1 MKLCSAK
8 GTQNHKSKISQRF
21 AYDVFQNK
29 YVFFCNFQV
38 ALGGPPM
45 KCMKTNHESIGNE
58 LCDAEFRPIFQW
70 RCYISIYLYVYKL
83 YRIWRVLKLNKYRL
97 LQ

>member
-29 YVFFCNFQV
+29 YVIFCNFQV

-70 RCYISIYLYVYKL
+70 RCYIYICTFINCTAFGGY
-83 YRIWRVLKLNKYRL
+83 
-97 LQ
+97 

>member
-1 MKLCSAK
+1 MY
-8 GTQNHKSKISQRF
+8 SKTNMF
-21 AYDVFQNK
+21 
-29 YVFFCNFQV
+29 FFCNFQV

-70 RCYISIYLYVYKL
+70 RCYIYICAFINCTEFGGY
-83 YRIWRVLKLNKYRL
+83 
-97 LQ
+97 